1 MNNILL
7 LHSEWLEKEGL
18 TQRGKRMQETSYD
31 IQTKDRDWRQTEGF
45 SGRRRDE
52 RQVESNMLIA
62 RYKADI
68 ADATYK
74 IKCFNDHEI
83 VIPEH
88 FDITGEIDKLIDVI
102 ATAEDKLAVLRLH
115 YGEKKADKAVL

>member
-1 MNNILL
+1 MNDKL
-7 LHSEWLEKEGL
+7 KA
-18 TQRGKRMQETSYD
+18 T
-31 IQTKDRDWRQTEGF
+31 
-45 SGRRRDE
+45 
-52 RQVESNMLIA
+52 LIA

-115 YGEKKADKAVL
+115 YGEKKADKTVL